1 MNLRTLL
8 RARRPSPAMAV
19 ALLALLLA
27 TAGSA
32 SAATRLLISSS
43 RQIKDGAIT
52 SADLSKRA
60 RTALRGHVGPA
71 GPRGPQ
77 GLQGAPGAAGPK
89 GEAGPKGAA
98 GPKGEPGISAY
109 SGTIPSGTTVRG
121 YYERQD
127 SVPAGKK
134 VRIGVSL
141 PAPAPVDLDAGHVN
155 FGAASGYADADP
167 ACTGS
172 NWNPTA
178 PPGKVCIYSFGV
190 SGIDNPE
197 GTNGR
202 MTNPYGFVIQYT
214 SSGSNNDY
222 VGTAGVWAY
231 TAP

>member
-1 MNLRTLL
+1 
-8 RARRPSPAMAV
+8 MAV

-32 SAATRLLISSS
+32 GAATKLLISSTS
-43 RQIKDGAIT
+43 QIKNGSIQT
-52 SADLSKRA
+52 ADLAKKA
-60 RTALRGHVGPA
+60 RTALRGQTGPA
-71 GPRGPQ
+71 GP
-77 GLQGAPGAAGPK
+77 QGAQGVPGLPGEPGPR
-89 GEAGPKGAA
+89 GAA
-98 GPKGEPGISAY
+98 GPKGEPGISAF

-127 SVPAGKK
+127 AVAAGKK

-141 PAPAPVDLDAGHVN
+141 PAPAPADLDADHVN
-155 FGAASGYADADP
+155 FGAGSGYADADP
-167 ACTGS
+167 ACKGS
-172 NWNPTA
+172 QWNPTA
-178 PPGKVCIYSFGV
+178 PPGKVCIYSFGL